1 MTSPRDLD
9 ALMEQFLSLLSK
21 EGDISTKGA
30 SAGSNKNPCVNKSK
44 QKPSVLTPQRILVI
58 LGLVAGVLE
67 VRSVLIDRDQ
77 VIQIVLD
84 GTLKRRTRLD
94 KMLDEIGEM
103 PFDDVL
109 RAIMNRT

>member
-1 MTSPRDLD
+1 MNSPQDLD
-9 ALMEQFLSLLSK
+9 ALIEQFLTLLGQ
-21 EGDISTKGA
+21 ETGISTK
-30 SAGSNKNPCVNKSK
+30 SAPATNKISTVNTCKK
-44 QKPSVLTPQRILVI
+44 TPSVLTPQRILVI

-77 VIQIVLD
+77 IIQIVLD

-109 RAIMNRT
+109 RAIMNRS